1 MDLLNFTNYGT
12 IDEPLY
18 KAKDIGDLLDI
29 KNIRATVSKL
39 DEKYKTKRNIKSNC
53 GNFVNTWLVSLDG
66 IKRIIIISRKHKSI
80 ELCKILHLDCDI
92 KIVAKETNFVK
103 QILIAFKTFKI
114 ELQYVC
120 LNYRIDLYFIDYKLA
135 IEFDESHSYK
145 GKSDDK
151 IRQKLIEENLN
162 CKFLRVK
169 YNDDI
174 FETINNIILIIL
186 KL

>member
-12 IDEPLY
+12 NDDPLY
-18 KAKDIGDLLDI
+18 KAKDIGYLLDI
-29 KNIRATVSKL
+29 KRIRKTLENI
-39 DEKYKTKRNIKSNC
+39 DEKYKTKRNIKSNG
-53 GNFVNTWLVSLDG
+53 GNQNTWLVSLDG
-66 IKRIIIISRKHKSI
+66 IKRIIITSRKVKSI

-92 KIVAKETNFVK
+92 KIVAKELNFVN

-120 LNYRIDLYFIDYKLA
+120 LNYRVDLYFIDYKLV

-151 IRQKLIEENLN
+151 KRQKLIEENLN

-174 FETINNIILIIL
+174 FETINNIILIIFRQN
-186 KL
+186 

>member
-1 MDLLNFTNYGT
+1 MDLLNLINYGT
-12 IDEPLY
+12 TDEPLF

-29 KNIRATVSKL
+29 KNIRDNVAKL
-39 DEKYKTKRNIKSNC
+39 DEKYKTKRNVKSN
-53 GNFVNTWLVSLDG
+53 GGKISSTWLVSLDG
-66 IKRIIIISRKHKSI
+66 VKRIIIKSRKSECI
-80 ELCKILHLDCDI
+80 ELCKILNIDCEI
-92 KIVAKETNFVK
+92 KVVSEEINFVN

-145 GKSDDK
+145 GKYDDK
-151 IRQKLIEENLN
+151 IRQKIIEEKLK

-186 KL
+186 N